1 VRFEFASRH
10 PSYEDE
16 RELSIDQKY
25 LPRVVISHFGIMAAT
40 CDTTMPPAEADQPK
54 HSSRAHR
61 FALFLLFLALGIL
74 LFLVFS
80 HFRPLLPENAD
91 LPSRIALIL
100 VLLGSSL
107 LLRRSDHLRKH
118 WPVIFAFFIASFAQ
132 ALDYYLSGW
141 LPSLLGLDMKSPAGI
156 AVDKLES
163 TLLIVIPIL
172 ALTRLSGNNMGSIYL
187 QKGKLGLGLI
197 IGLSVF
203 VVVAAL
209 SVPWA
214 QWQYRVGDLSLQR
227 VLPWIPWILLF
238 VLANS
243 INEELLFRGL
253 FLQKLEPF
261 LGAFPANL
269 CMAIPFVMLHIGVDY
284 SRNTLL
290 LLALL
295 LPLGLLLG
303 YIMQKTRSVLAPW
316 LIHASMDIAVVL
328 ALFSQL

>member
-1 VRFEFASRH
+1 MIPRDS
-10 PSYEDE
+10 E
-16 RELSIDQKY
+16 R
-25 LPRVVISHFGIMAAT
+25 
-40 CDTTMPPAEADQPK
+40 AEQ
-54 HSSRAHR
+54 SSRAHR
-61 FALFLLFLALGIL
+61 VGLFLLFLALGLL

-80 HFRPLLPENAD
+80 HLRPLVPKNAD
-91 LPSRIALIL
+91 LPSRIALML

-107 LLRRSDHLRKH
+107 LLRRSDRLRKY
-118 WPVIFAFFIASFAQ
+118 WLVIFAFFIASSAQ

-141 LPSLLGLDMKSPAGI
+141 LPGLLGLGIESPAGI

-172 ALTRLSGNNMGSIYL
+172 VLTRLSGNNMGSIYL
-187 QKGKLGLGLI
+187 QKGNLRLGLI

-203 VVVAAL
+203 VVIAAL
-209 SVPWA
+209 SIPWA

-269 CMAIPFVMLHIGVDY
+269 CMAIPFAMLHIGVDY

-303 YIMQKTRSVLAPW
+303 YVMQKTRSMLAPW

-328 ALFSQL
+328 SLFSRL

>member
-1 VRFEFASRH
+1 M
-10 PSYEDE
+10 
-16 RELSIDQKY
+16 
-25 LPRVVISHFGIMAAT
+25 LPT
-40 CDTTMPPAEADQPK
+40 EAKQARQ
-54 HSSRAHR
+54 SSGAHR
-61 FALFLLFLALGIL
+61 FGLFLLFLALGLL

-107 LLRRSDHLRKH
+107 LLRRSDHFRKY

-141 LPSLLGLDMKSPAGI
+141 LPGLLGLDMESPAGI
-156 AVDKLES
+156 AMDKLES
-163 TLLIVIPIL
+163 TLLIVLPIVL
-172 ALTRLSGNNMGSIYL
+172 LTRLSGNSMGSIYL
-187 QKGKLGLGLI
+187 QKGNIKLGLIVGLT
-197 IGLSVF
+197 VF
-203 VVVAAL
+203 IVVAAL
-209 SVPWA
+209 SIPWA
-214 QWQYRVGDLSLQR
+214 QWQYRVGDLSIQR
-227 VLPWIPWILLF
+227 VLPWTPWILLF

-261 LGAFPANL
+261 LGAFPGNI
-269 CMAIPFVMLHIGVDY
+269 CVAIPFAMLHIGVDY
-284 SRNTLL
+284 SQNSLL

-303 YIMQKTRSVLAPW
+303 YFMQKTRSILGPW
-316 LIHASMDIAVVL
+316 LIHASVDIAIVL
-328 ALFSQL
+328 SLFSQL

>member
-1 VRFEFASRH
+1 
-10 PSYEDE
+10 
-16 RELSIDQKY
+16 
-25 LPRVVISHFGIMAAT
+25 
-40 CDTTMPPAEADQPK
+40 MPPTAVEQAEQT
-54 HSSRAHR
+54 SRAHR
-61 FALFLLFLALGIL
+61 FALFLLFLALGLL

-80 HFRPLLPENAD
+80 HFRPLLPEDAD

-107 LLRRSDHLRKH
+107 SLRRSDHLREY
-118 WPVIFAFFIASFAQ
+118 WLVMLAFFIASFAQ
-132 ALDYYLSGW
+132 ALDYYFSGW
-141 LPSLLGLDMKSPAGI
+141 FPDLLGLDIGSPAGI

-172 ALTRLSGNNMGSIYL
+172 VLTRLSGNSVDSLYL
-187 QKGKLGLGLI
+187 QKGNLRLGLI
-197 IGLSVF
+197 VGLTVF
-203 VVVAAL
+203 IAVAAL
-209 SVPWA
+209 SIPWA

-227 VLPWIPWILLF
+227 VLPWTPWILLF

-253 FLQKLEPF
+253 FLQKLEPL

-269 CMAIPFVMLHIGVDY
+269 CVAVPFAMLHIGVDY

-303 YIMQKTRSVLAPW
+303 YVMQKTRSVLAPW

-328 ALFSQL
+328 SLFSQL

>member
-1 VRFEFASRH
+1 M
-10 PSYEDE
+10 
-16 RELSIDQKY
+16 
-25 LPRVVISHFGIMAAT
+25 LPTEAT
-40 CDTTMPPAEADQPK
+40 QANQ
-54 HSSRAHR
+54 SSRAHR
-61 FALFLLFLALGIL
+61 FGLFLLFLALGLL

-91 LPSRIALIL
+91 LPSRMALIL
-100 VLLGSSL
+100 TLLGSSL
-107 LLRRSDHLRKH
+107 LLRRSDRLRKY

-141 LPSLLGLDMKSPAGI
+141 LPGLLGLDTESPAGI
-156 AVDKLES
+156 DMDKLES
-163 TLLIVIPIL
+163 TLLIVLPIVL
-172 ALTRLSGNNMGSIYL
+172 LTRLSGNSMGSIYL
-187 QKGKLGLGLI
+187 QKGNIKLGFIVGLT
-197 IGLSVF
+197 VF
-203 VVVAAL
+203 IVVAAL
-209 SVPWA
+209 SIPWA

-243 INEELLFRGL
+243 MNEELLFRGL

-269 CMAIPFVMLHIGVDY
+269 CMAIPFTMLHIGVDY
-284 SRNTLL
+284 SQNTLL

-303 YIMQKTRSVLAPW
+303 YIMQKTRGILASW
-316 LIHASMDIAVVL
+316 LIHASVDIAVVL
-328 ALFSQL
+328 SLFSQL

>member
-1 VRFEFASRH
+1 MVISLQH
-10 PSYEDE
+10 CNM
-16 RELSIDQKY
+16 
-25 LPRVVISHFGIMAAT
+25 LPARGSHFGIMAAI
-40 CDTTMPPAEADQPK
+40 CDTTMLPRDSQQTNQT
-54 HSSRAHR
+54 SRAHR
-61 FALFLLFLALGIL
+61 LALFLLFLALGLL
-74 LFLVFS
+74 LFVVFS

-91 LPSRIALIL
+91 LPSRIALVL

-107 LLRRSDHLRKH
+107 LLRRSDRLRKY

-132 ALDYYLSGW
+132 ALDYYLTGW
-141 LPSLLGLDMKSPAGI
+141 FPDLLGLDMGTPAGI
-156 AVDKLES
+156 TVDKLES

-172 ALTRLSGNNMGSIYL
+172 VLTRLSRNSMGSIYL
-187 QKGKLGLGLI
+187 QKGNLKLGLIVGLM
-197 IGLSVF
+197 VF
-203 VVVAAL
+203 IVIAAL

-214 QWQYRVGDLSLQR
+214 QWQYRVGDLSLHR
-227 VLPWIPWILLF
+227 VLSWTPWILLF

-303 YIMQKTRSVLAPW
+303 YVMQKTRSILAPW
-316 LIHASMDIAVVL
+316 LIHASMDIAVIL
-328 ALFSQL
+328 SLFSQL

>member
-1 VRFEFASRH
+1 MSV
-10 PSYEDE
+10 
-16 RELSIDQKY
+16 
-25 LPRVVISHFGIMAAT
+25 T
-40 CDTTMPPAEADQPK
+40 CDTTMLPTEAKQAK
-54 HSSRAHR
+54 HGPRAHR
-61 FALFLLFLALGIL
+61 FGLFLLFLALGLL

-80 HFRPLLPENAD
+80 HFRPLLPESAD
-91 LPSRIALIL
+91 LPSRIALNL

-107 LLRRSDHLRKH
+107 LPRRSDRLRKY
-118 WPVIFAFFIASFAQ
+118 WLVIFAFFTASFAQ

-141 LPSLLGLDMKSPAGI
+141 LPTLLGLGMESPAGI

-172 ALTRLSGNNMGSIYL
+172 VLTRLSRNNMGSIYL
-187 QKGKLGLGLI
+187 QKGNLKLGLI
-197 IGLSVF
+197 IGLSTF
-203 VVVAAL
+203 IVVAAL
-209 SVPWA
+209 SIPWA

-269 CMAIPFVMLHIGVDY
+269 CMAIPFAMLHIGIDY

-303 YIMQKTRSVLAPW
+303 YVMQKTRSMLGPW
-316 LIHASMDIAVVL
+316 LIHASVDIAVVL
-328 ALFSQL
+328 SLFSQL

>member
-1 VRFEFASRH
+1 M
-10 PSYEDE
+10 
-16 RELSIDQKY
+16 
-25 LPRVVISHFGIMAAT
+25 LPTDAKQAKQNSPVHRVG
-40 CDTTMPPAEADQPK
+40 
-54 HSSRAHR
+54 
-61 FALFLLFLALGIL
+61 LFLLFLALGFL

-80 HFRPLLPENAD
+80 HFRPLVPENAE
-91 LPSRIALIL
+91 LPARIALIL

-107 LLRRSDHLRKH
+107 LLRRSDRLRKY

-141 LPSLLGLDMKSPAGI
+141 LPGLLGLDTESPAGI

-163 TLLIVIPIL
+163 TILIVIPTLVLI
-172 ALTRLSGNNMGSIYL
+172 RLSENSMGSIYL
-187 QKGKLGLGLI
+187 QKGNLKLGLI
-197 IGLSVF
+197 IGLAVF
-203 VVVAAL
+203 IVVAAL
-209 SVPWA
+209 SIPWA

-227 VLPWIPWILLF
+227 VLHWIPWILLF

-261 LGAFPANL
+261 LGVFPANL
-269 CMAIPFVMLHIGVDY
+269 CMAIPFAMLHIGIDY
-284 SRNTLL
+284 SQNTLL

-303 YIMQKTRSVLAPW
+303 SVMQKTRSMLAPW
-316 LIHASMDIAVVL
+316 LIHASVDIAVAL
-328 ALFSQL
+328 SLFSQL

>member
-1 VRFEFASRH
+1 MVA
-10 PSYEDE
+10 
-16 RELSIDQKY
+16 IQ
-25 LPRVVISHFGIMAAT
+25 
-40 CDTTMPPAEADQPK
+40 DTTMPPTEAKQPEQ
-54 HSSRAHR
+54 SSRAHR
-61 FALFLLFLALGIL
+61 VGLFLLFLALGLL
-74 LFLVFS
+74 LFVVFS

-100 VLLGSSL
+100 VLLGLSL
-107 LLRRSDHLRKH
+107 LLRRSDRLRKY
-118 WPVIFAFFIASFAQ
+118 WLVLFAFFIASLAQ

-141 LPSLLGLDMKSPAGI
+141 LPGLLGPDIGSPAGI

-163 TLLIVIPIL
+163 TLMIVIPIL
-172 ALTRLSGNNMGSIYL
+172 VLTRLSGNNMGSIYL
-187 QKGKLGLGLI
+187 RKGNLKLGLI

-203 VVVAAL
+203 FVVAAL
-209 SVPWA
+209 SIPWA

-227 VLPWIPWILLF
+227 VVPWIPWVLLF

-253 FLQKLEPF
+253 FLQKLEPL

-269 CMAIPFVMLHIGVDY
+269 CMAIPFTMLHIGIDY
-284 SRNTLL
+284 SRNALL

-303 YIMQKTRSVLAPW
+303 YVMQKTRGMLAPW

-328 ALFSQL
+328 SLFSQL

>member
-1 VRFEFASRH
+1 
-10 PSYEDE
+10 
-16 RELSIDQKY
+16 
-25 LPRVVISHFGIMAAT
+25 
-40 CDTTMPPAEADQPK
+40 MPPTGAQQSK
-54 HSSRAHR
+54 QTSQAHR
-61 FALFLLFLALGIL
+61 SRLFLLFLALGLL
-74 LFLVFS
+74 LFVVLS
-80 HFRPLLPENAD
+80 HFRPLLPEDAD
-91 LPSRIALIL
+91 LSARIALVL

-107 LLRRSDHLRKH
+107 LLRRSQRLTKY
-118 WPVIFAFFIASFAQ
+118 WPVIFAFFIASSAQ
-132 ALDYYLSGW
+132 ALDYCLSGW
-141 LPSLLGLDMKSPAGI
+141 LPGLLGLAIGSPAGI

-163 TLLIVIPIL
+163 TILIVLPIIV
-172 ALTRLSGNNMGSIYL
+172 LTKLSGNNTGSVYL
-187 QKGKLGLGLI
+187 QKGNLRLGLT
-197 IGLSVF
+197 IGLPVF
-203 VVVAAL
+203 IVVAAL

-253 FLQKLEPF
+253 FLQKLKPF

-269 CMAIPFVMLHIGVDY
+269 CMAIPFAMLHIGVDY
-284 SRNTLL
+284 SRNALL

-303 YIMQKTRSVLAPW
+303 YVMQKTRGMLAPW

-328 ALFSQL
+328 SLFSQL

>member
-1 VRFEFASRH
+1 M
-10 PSYEDE
+10 
-16 RELSIDQKY
+16 
-25 LPRVVISHFGIMAAT
+25 LPTEAT
-40 CDTTMPPAEADQPK
+40 QAKQ
-54 HSSRAHR
+54 SSRAQR
-61 FALFLLFLALGIL
+61 FGLFLLFLALGLL

-91 LPSRIALIL
+91 LPSRMALIL
-100 VLLGSSL
+100 TLLGSSL
-107 LLRRSDHLRKH
+107 LLRRSDRLRKY

-141 LPSLLGLDMKSPAGI
+141 LPGLLGLDMQSPAGI
-156 AVDKLES
+156 AMDKLES
-163 TLLIVIPIL
+163 TLLILLPIVL
-172 ALTRLSGNNMGSIYL
+172 LSRLSGNSMGSIYL
-187 QKGKLGLGLI
+187 QKGNIKLGLVVGLT
-197 IGLSVF
+197 VF
-203 VVVAAL
+203 IVVAAL
-209 SVPWA
+209 SIPWA

-243 INEELLFRGL
+243 MNEELLFRGL

-269 CMAIPFVMLHIGVDY
+269 CMAIPFTMLHIGVDY
-284 SRNTLL
+284 SQNTLL

-303 YIMQKTRSVLAPW
+303 YVMQKTRGILAPW

-328 ALFSQL
+328 SLFSQL